1 MQILQSC
8 NFGALIQQRANAA
21 SRGMGGRQRGDTRN
35 VIANGGTPDGFF
47 VVERFA
53 AERGVNDQID
63 LASFHEVN
71 DVGPA
76 FVYLKHGFRFNSR
89 GFEGR
94 SRATRGEQAEAE
106 IMEFFAK
113 RSDVLF
119 VAIIDAKKNSAFA
132 RQPLPGRELRF

>member
-21 SRGMGGRQRGDTRN
+21 GRGMGGRQRGDTGN
-35 VIANGGTPDGFF
+35 VIANGGPPNGFF
-47 VVERFA
+47 VIERFA
-53 AERGVNDQID
+53 AERSVDDQIN
-63 LASFHEVN
+63 LTRFHEVD

-76 FVYLKHGFRFNSR
+76 FVYLKNGFSFNSR
-89 GFEGR
+89 GFERR
-94 SRATRGEQAEAE
+94 SGATRGKQAEAE

-119 VAIIDAKKNSAFA
+119 VAIIDAKKNRAFA
-132 RQPLPGRELRF
+132 RQPLPGREL